1 MQCNA
6 IFSIVRIWS
15 YSACVRRRL
24 WLKAFFA
31 SLPRNASRLCLCAMN
46 FSDDED
52 FFARA
57 GEDDDELLP
66 FEGYECNQPPE
77 EMLPPEDEVILEPEQ
92 TQKGSAA
99 RGSSQ
104 PGQGSQISEVEF
116 DCNER
121 KSRRSPLPF
130 FISLEVVPGTQHY
143 SRPIPHPT
151 PPHPTSSIL
160 PTPSHPIHFTP
171 PIPTHLTPLH
181 PLHPI
186 RILSHPTPTTS
197 VDGFLGLLFM

>member
-31 SLPRNASRLCLCAMN
+31 SLPRNASRLCLCAMD

-57 GEDDDELLP
+57 GEDEDELLP

-77 EMLPPEDEVILEPEQ
+77 EMPPPEDEVILEPEQ
-92 TQKGSAA
+92 FQ
-99 RGSSQ
+99 
-104 PGQGSQISEVEF
+104 
-116 DCNER
+116 
-121 KSRRSPLPF
+121 
-130 FISLEVVPGTQHY
+130 
-143 SRPIPHPT
+143 
-151 PPHPTSSIL
+151 
-160 PTPSHPIHFTP
+160 
-171 PIPTHLTPLH
+171 
-181 PLHPI
+181 
-186 RILSHPTPTTS
+186 
-197 VDGFLGLLFM
+197 